1 MCLRLC
7 LITLIV
13 ASVLSASAADKS
25 IRVFVALCDNAT
37 QGIIPVPPKI
47 GNGND
52 LDNNLYW
59 GCDEGVRSIFKQS
72 KAWKLTNSTRT
83 DKQDDELILE
93 ELHLKHTAAGATLHA
108 SAYRGSRMKQCLLDF
123 EEAIRSGKFDLV
135 VYIGHNGLMDE
146 RLPLIAASP
155 EHRAE
160 VIVLCCKSADYFK
173 ERITLQGGR
182 PVLLTTQLMY
192 PGAFLLRDAAEA
204 WLNGGKPESLR
215 ASAAKAYAKNQGISV
230 KSALG
235 VFAMID

>member
-1 MCLRLC
+1 MGTRIILLVTSFICC
-7 LITLIV
+7 VT
-13 ASVLSASAADKS
+13 ASAAGKS

-72 KAWKLTNSTRT
+72 KSWKLTSSTRT
-83 DKQDDELILE
+83 DTKGDELILE
-93 ELHLKHTAAGATLHA
+93 QLYFKHTATGSTLAA
-108 SAYRGSRMKQCLLDF
+108 SAYRGSRMKQCLRDF
-123 EEAIRSGKFDLV
+123 EQAIRSGKSDLV

-204 WLNGGKPESLR
+204 WLNGGRSESLR
-215 ASAAKAYAKNQGISV
+215 AAAANAYAKNQGISV
-230 KSALG
+230 KSASG